1 MGESW
6 SLTFAVDT
14 RELWL
19 WMEAFSWLKIHN
31 ETCWKFGEGPLISE
45 LSSKVEIDEE
55 TRKEDFF
62 FLGREHVKEE
72 KRENFLGKEKT
83 RDFFSKRGQGA
94 EGFFWYFLKR
104 ITEGTGRGF
113 IFWRGHAHWGVRRR
127 GPGHHWFVKDQQ
139 PQILW
144 KVGYHFP
151 PRWERTTVFPIK
163 RTSAHHRFYLRH
175 ALAAGHLGESSRLH
189 LQWHERP
196 CWSKLSG
203 FL

>member
-1 MGESW
+1 MGEFLKFDFCGGHKRIVAVNGSFFMAENPQWNMLEIWWRTIDKWVVFKSW
-6 SLTFAVDT
+6 NWW
-14 RELWL
+14 RN
-19 WMEAFSWLKIHN
+19 K
-31 ETCWKFGEGPLISE
+31 
-45 LSSKVEIDEE
+45 
-55 TRKEDFF
+55 
-62 FLGREHVKEE
+62 
-72 KRENFLGKEKT
+72 KREFSGQGENT
-83 RDFFSKRGQGA
+83 WFFSKRGQGA
-94 EGFFWYFLKR
+94 DGFFWYFLER

-144 KVGYHFP
+144 KVGCHFP
-151 PRWERTTVFPIK
+151 PCWERTAVFPIK

-175 ALAAGHLGESSRLH
+175 ALAAGHSGESSRLH

-196 CWSKLSG
+196 CWSKLSS